1 MKKTLVL
8 LMFLISGNQLIFSQ
22 KKIWDETKEEKKERM
37 QWWTDARFGMFIH
50 WGLYAQPARHE
61 WVKSAEK
68 MTNEDYQ
75 KYFDVFNPD
84 LYNPHDWAKQA
95 KKAGMKYAVITA
107 KHHEG
112 FNLFDS
118 KFTDYKST
126 NTPYGK
132 DILREWVEAFR
143 SEGLKIG
150 FYYSLFD
157 WHHPHYTADPKHPL
171 RAPSHGKEPGSV
183 IQKNKETENYYKKI
197 NKGKDFKIYQ
207 DYLHNQVREILTEY
221 GKIDVIWLDF
231 SFPELQYGKGRDDW
245 DSVKLLKMVRKLQP
259 HILVNN
265 RADLDDYW
273 GGYDF
278 ETPEQKI
285 PEFWPEV
292 DGEKVYWETCA
303 TFSGSWGYYRDE
315 NTWKTNHELISMI
328 IETTSKGGNLLLN
341 VGPTARGS
349 FDYRAENALEKIGKW
364 MKVNGRSI
372 YECTQAPNLW
382 EAPKGTMITFN
393 PKKNRLYIHITD
405 YKTGWLKLDNA
416 VGKIKYAQ
424 FLHDNSEIKFR
435 KHWDSKYPNDIVF
448 DTPNIKPNVE
458 IPVIELFLN

>member
-8 LMFLISGNQLIFSQ
+8 LMFLISGNQLLFSQ

-150 FYYSLFD
+150 FYYSFSIGITHITQLIQN
-157 WHHPHYTADPKHPL
+157 TLL
-171 RAPSHGKEPGSV
+171 RAPQSWKR
-183 IQKNKETENYYKKI
+183 TRLCDTKK
-197 NKGKDFKIYQ
+197 Q
-207 DYLHNQVREILTEY
+207 
-221 GKIDVIWLDF
+221 
-231 SFPELQYGKGRDDW
+231 RD
-245 DSVKLLKMVRKLQP
+245 
-259 HILVNN
+259 
-265 RADLDDYW
+265 
-273 GGYDF
+273 
-278 ETPEQKI
+278 
-285 PEFWPEV
+285 
-292 DGEKVYWETCA
+292 
-303 TFSGSWGYYRDE
+303 
-315 NTWKTNHELISMI
+315 
-328 IETTSKGGNLLLN
+328 
-341 VGPTARGS
+341 
-349 FDYRAENALEKIGKW
+349 
-364 MKVNGRSI
+364 
-372 YECTQAPNLW
+372 
-382 EAPKGTMITFN
+382 
-393 PKKNRLYIHITD
+393 
-405 YKTGWLKLDNA
+405 
-416 VGKIKYAQ
+416 
-424 FLHDNSEIKFR
+424 
-435 KHWDSKYPNDIVF
+435 
-448 DTPNIKPNVE
+448 
-458 IPVIELFLN
+458 